1 MDERFLSNDYQDYRT
16 DEQKIVTIYSNG
28 NMSTLVGASTNIV
41 CTMEVIYHK
50 NLFLNFTI
58 NSLIEG
64 YALLF
69 SDPLWVAPLLEKRVP
84 FKWRDPSIRGFT
96 VYFRSVKCPSISST
110 VT

>member
-50 NLFLNFTI
+50 KKF
-58 NSLIEG
+58 
-64 YALLF
+64 
-69 SDPLWVAPLLEKRVP
+69 V
-84 FKWRDPSIRGFT
+84 
-96 VYFRSVKCPSISST
+96 
-110 VT
+110 